1 MAPLF
6 FLRNGIALNTLVLE
20 QIAGPALTDSRVPLR
35 DSLCIGRHPENE
47 LVLADPAVSRHHVR
61 IESEG
66 GKLQIIDLGSR
77 VGTALNDHP
86 LPAFRPVP
94 IREHDRVRVGPW
106 RFRLISAE
114 SQPRGAHAAA
124 DVSLSGATQT
134 LAPALVAER
143 RLELLVEF
151 AAAAAE
157 VSSAELLAACVAD
170 FAVRGCN
177 ARYALIYGREGGL
190 KELARHPQGETPFE
204 PDAAVAQA
212 CIAGGVVQAEGAAGA
227 FALAVTLRLDQLP
240 WGMVWVVL
248 DATQQASRSDA
259 CEFAHA
265 LSRLAGL
272 TLGNL
277 DRREVALRIERLHND
292 LDQAREVQRR
302 ILPPPQG
309 QFGALS
315 YALHVHPGRH
325 VAGDLADVLQI
336 ADGRIAVVLG
346 DVAGAGVGAGFLMAG
361 VQAYLHAEL
370 METGDP
376 AVAAQRC
383 NAYLAKVGGARF
395 VTAWIGVIDL
405 NHGECYYVDAGHGHV
420 RLVSN
425 DRGVHELSS
434 HGCVP
439 LGVAADSLFVS
450 ERLQLSPDLRVVLYS
465 DGVAEQR
472 SPDAR
477 VFADHGLSSVLQNSR
492 TPAEDVELVVAGLSL
507 FGGGQLPADD
517 ATILSMCWSG
527 T

>member
-1 MAPLF
+1 
-6 FLRNGIALNTLVLE
+6 VLE
-20 QIAGPALTDSRVPLR
+20 QIAGPALIEARVPLR
-35 DSLCIGRHPENE
+35 DNLRVGRHPENE
-47 LVLADPAVSRHHVR
+47 LVLADPAVSRHHLR

-66 GKLQIIDLGSR
+66 GKLQVIDLGSR

-94 IREHDRVRVGPW
+94 IREHDRLRVGPW
-106 RFRLISAE
+106 RFRLISAD
-114 SQPRGAHAAA
+114 SQPRVAYPPLS
-124 DVSLSGATQT
+124 DVSLSSATQT

-151 AAAAAE
+151 AAAAAH
-157 VSSAELLAACVAD
+157 VTSAATLAACVAD

-177 ARYALIYGREGGL
+177 ARYAVIYVRESGL
-190 KELARHPQGETPFE
+190 QELARHPQVDLQFE
-204 PDAAVAQA
+204 PDLAVAQA
-212 CIAGGVVQAEGAAGA
+212 SLAGGVVQVEGAGA

-240 WGMVWVVL
+240 WGVLWVVL
-248 DATQQASRSDA
+248 DATQERSRSDA

-309 QFGALS
+309 QFGGLS

-325 VAGDLADVLQI
+325 VAGDLADVLQV
-336 ADGRIAVVLG
+336 ADGRVAVVLG

-405 NHGECYYVDAGHGHV
+405 HHGECHYVDAGHGHV
-420 RLVSN
+420 RLVGN

-439 LGVAADSLFVS
+439 LGVAPDSEFVA
-450 ERLQLSPDLRVVLYS
+450 ERLQLGPGLRVVLYS

-477 VFADHGLSSVLQNSR
+477 VFADHGLGSVLEKSCS
-492 TPAEDVELVVAGLSL
+492 PAEDVELVVAGLSL

-527 T
+527 PV

>member
-1 MAPLF
+1 M
-6 FLRNGIALNTLVLE
+6 
-20 QIAGPALTDSRVPLR
+20 
-35 DSLCIGRHPENE
+35 
-47 LVLADPAVSRHHVR
+47 
-61 IESEG
+61 
-66 GKLQIIDLGSR
+66 IDLGSR

-94 IREHDRVRVGPW
+94 IREHDRLRVGPW
-106 RFRLISAE
+106 RFRLIDEHS
-114 SQPRGAHAAA
+114 RGQGRRADSV

-151 AAAAAE
+151 AAAAAH
-157 VSSAELLAACVAD
+157 VSSAEALAACVAD
-170 FAVRGCN
+170 FAVRGCS
-177 ARYALIYGREGGL
+177 ARAAAVYTQDGSLQ
-190 KELARHPQGETPFE
+190 ELARFPEQSLPLE
-204 PDAAVAQA
+204 PAAHVVSAA
-212 CIAGGVVQAEGAAGA
+212 MAGGVVQVEGERGSLG
-227 FALAVTLRLDQLP
+227 LAVALRLDQLP
-240 WGMVWVVL
+240 WGMLWVVL
-248 DATQQASRSDA
+248 DGTQVHSRSDA

-302 ILPPPQG
+302 ILPPTSG
-309 QFGALS
+309 QFGGLS

-325 VAGDLADVLQI
+325 VAGDLADVLQV
-336 ADGRIAVVLG
+336 ADGRVAVLLG

-376 AVAAQRC
+376 AVAAARC
-383 NAYLAKVGGARF
+383 NHYLARVGGARF
-395 VTAWIGVIDL
+395 VTAWIGVVDL
-405 NHGECYYVDAGHGHV
+405 NRGICEYVDAGHGHV
-420 RLVSN
+420 RLVSAA
-425 DRGVHELSS
+425 RGVHELSS
-434 HGCVP
+434 HGSVP
-439 LGVAADSLFVS
+439 LGVSADSSFVA
-450 ERLQLSPDLRVVLYS
+450 ERLNLSPDLRVVLYS

-477 VFADHGLSSVLQNSR
+477 VFAEHGLASVLQNSCS
-492 TPAEDVELVVAGLSL
+492 PAQDVDLVVAGLSL

-517 ATILSMCWSG
+517 ATILSMCWG
-527 T
+527 GAG